1 MSRHQTAETPSTWV
15 AVLDLDRYQAAAGV
29 FGPLGPDHQQA
40 RILVRRR
47 RSPVGYVELPVE
59 PEQTFNERAR
69 AAAEASFAEFPV
81 NHGALSGVNMFAVA
95 DGRPGMD
102 TLSGTSFAPAPEGVT
117 IAVCTRDRTTELVTC
132 LSALRKID
140 YEPLEIL
147 VVDNAPADDMSRIA
161 VRDLAAADSRIR
173 YTCERR
179 PGLSRARNHAL
190 ASATYEIVAFTD
202 DDTVADAG
210 WPGALVASFTAD
222 SQVVCVTG
230 LVAAGSLQTSSER
243 YFDARYGE
251 FSLVPRT
258 YDRHSR
264 AAGLYPYSAGIVG
277 TGANFAVRRSA
288 VTKLGGFDPQLGV
301 GSPGRGGEDLDMFL
315 RVLLTGGRIAYAP
328 AALVWH
334 RHRSDS
340 EALADQL
347 YSYGHGLGA
356 YLAKHLRDPRLQAA
370 LLLHGI
376 LKIGTVVRRML
387 LASRASRSGP
397 ASIRLAAIEVRGF
410 VAGALAY
417 WFHGRQSR
425 PRHSSSKP
433 GAR

>member
-1 MSRHQTAETPSTWV
+1 MSRHPSAETPSTWV
-15 AVLDLDRYQAAAGV
+15 AVLDLDGYQAAAGV
-29 FGPLGPDHQQA
+29 FGPLGPDHEQA
-40 RILVRRR
+40 RILVRHR

-59 PEQTFNERAR
+59 PENSFNDRAR
-69 AAAEASFAEFPV
+69 TAAEASFAQFPV
-81 NHGALSGVNMFAVA
+81 NHEAYSGPQVVAVA
-95 DGRPGMD
+95 DGRPAMD
-102 TLSGTSFAPAPEGVT
+102 TLSGTAFAAASDGVT
-117 IAVCTRDRTTELVTC
+117 IAVCTRDRTTELVRC
-132 LSALRKID
+132 LCALRDID
-140 YEPLEIL
+140 YDPLEIL
-147 VVDNAPADDMSRIA
+147 VVDNAPADDSSRTA
-161 VRDLAAADSRIR
+161 VRELATADPRIR

-210 WPGALVASFTAD
+210 WPSALVACFAAD

-277 TGANFAVRRSA
+277 TGANFAVRRTA
-288 VTKLGGFDPQLGV
+288 IKELGGFDPQLGV
-301 GSPGRGGEDLDMFL
+301 GSPGRGGEDLDIFL
-315 RVLLTGGRIAYAP
+315 RVLLAGGRIAYAP

-334 RHRSDS
+334 RHRSDP

-376 LKIGTVVRRML
+376 RKIGAVVRRML

-397 ASIRLAAIEVRGF
+397 TSIRLAVIEVRGF
-410 VAGALAY
+410 IAGAVSY
-417 WFHGRQSR
+417 WFHRRQSR
-425 PRHSSSKP
+425 PRHGSKP
-433 GAR
+433 GDR